1 MARSCAG
8 VTTATSQPAC
18 TRTVLVFLSMVR
30 ASGSGNDGYADDLSL
45 VFSGV
50 GALACNP
57 DAPVDG
63 GSRDGATAV
72 CGIGSTPAPVGTF
85 NDDFSSGLRSRY
97 WSVTQSTAGLYTY
110 DDSQGDVRLAKVG
123 NSPGGFQTV
132 QVSPNLQ
139 NMGGPV
145 AGDFEAS
152 VDFANA
158 VLQLQPGSNDNES
171 VRFDNFHLQG
181 GCVAP

>member
-1 MARSCAG
+1 
-8 VTTATSQPAC
+8 
-18 TRTVLVFLSMVR
+18 VFLSMVR

-181 GCVAP
+181 GCVVP